1 MNTYVLVYL
10 CSWLLALL
18 VTPIVIRLARRFK
31 MVDSSDIRKVH
42 SRPVPRIGGVAVF
55 VPMMVL
61 TISVLFLNNDIGDK
75 FHGIQPK
82 IIVLL
87 SAAAFMFL
95 VGLIDDIK
103 GLRARVKFLCQLA
116 AAITVCAFGIRITS
130 IAVSDWFTLNLGWFS
145 WPLTLFWIVGVTNAV
160 NLIDGLDGLAAGI
173 SAIACGVMVVLAL
186 YFGQPV
192 MAVIMLSLC
201 GALTGFLFFNFNP
214 AKVFMGDCG
223 SLFLGFTLASASVM
237 CATKSHAIVGLTL
250 PIIALGIPI
259 LDTLFSML
267 RRFLERRSIFS
278 PDRSHFHHRLLAL
291 GLHQRHVVI
300 VAYAVTL
307 LIAGLGMFMIFT
319 RNAQTIIIFV
329 CILFLL
335 VLAFRVVGSVQLH
348 KTIADL
354 KRKHR
359 ISHHTKQEVASF
371 EKVGLHFRQVKTFE
385 QWWQTVCFAADQM
398 GFVRGWLPL
407 TNRDGTN
414 KILAWGENGKDTCGR
429 ATPRYDIV
437 KMTLPVRDR
446 RAGPPLNLEIE
457 VHAYGSLESAGR
469 RIALFGRLIEKYG
482 IATLPN
488 KTKNTPILA
497 ALPQSS

>member
-291 GLHQRHVVI
+291 GLHQR
-300 VAYAVTL
+300 
-307 LIAGLGMFMIFT
+307 
-319 RNAQTIIIFV
+319 
-329 CILFLL
+329 
-335 VLAFRVVGSVQLH
+335 
-348 KTIADL
+348 
-354 KRKHR
+354 
-359 ISHHTKQEVASF
+359 
-371 EKVGLHFRQVKTFE
+371 
-385 QWWQTVCFAADQM
+385 
-398 GFVRGWLPL
+398 
-407 TNRDGTN
+407 
-414 KILAWGENGKDTCGR
+414 
-429 ATPRYDIV
+429 
-437 KMTLPVRDR
+437 
-446 RAGPPLNLEIE
+446 
-457 VHAYGSLESAGR
+457 
-469 RIALFGRLIEKYG
+469 
-482 IATLPN
+482 
-488 KTKNTPILA
+488 
-497 ALPQSS
+497 